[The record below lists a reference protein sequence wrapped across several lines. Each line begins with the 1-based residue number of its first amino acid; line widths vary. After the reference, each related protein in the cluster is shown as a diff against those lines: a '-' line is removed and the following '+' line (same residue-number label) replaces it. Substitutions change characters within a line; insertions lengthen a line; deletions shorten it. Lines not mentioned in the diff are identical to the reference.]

1 MSKIHKKHCVI
12 CGEKAGIFTRI
23 RLNDGMLCGDCVKK
37 CSEHL
42 EDFDEK
48 TADEIRKHLEYR
60 ERNKQSHMLSV
71 FNPTITLGEYEI
83 LKIDENNKYWMVTT
97 PKRFTEENPDV
108 FYLDQVTECEVIEK
122 KEVFKPVKDDSD
134 KGKTDV
140 IIDKFKRT
148 KPRETEYGFWFYVRI
163 GVHHPCFSEIVM
175 RVNKYIIREK
185 NQNEYVSCKREAQNI
200 CNVFTEL
207 YEKAVRESKNNSH
220 EE

>member
-1 MSKIHKKHCVI
+1 MSKSDKKRCII

-60 ERNKQSHMLSV
+60 ERNKQSHMLSA
-71 FNPTITLGEYEI
+71 FKPTITLGEYEI

-108 FYLDQVTECEVIEK
+108 FYLDQVTECEVVEK

-134 KGKTDV
+134 KGRTDV

-175 RVNKYIIREK
+175 RVNKYIIRER
-185 NQNEYVSCKREAQNI
+185 NQSEYVSCKREAQHI
-200 CNVFTEL
+200 CDVFTEL
-207 YEKAVRESKNNSH
+207 YQKAKREDKRNN
-220 EE
+220 